1 MRTFV
6 DSSNVPPIPGPSCSC
21 VSRWE
26 NIEEGE
32 FRIVD
37 SSMVAGLWAMVK
49 GNTKMNYEKLSRAIR
64 LVHITVSACL
74 LTTMFE
80 SHSMSNLFTL

>member
-1 MRTFV
+1 MTALTH
-6 DSSNVPPIPGPSCSC
+6 PGAPGPSCSC

-64 LVHITVSACL
+64 LVDITVSAHP
-74 LTTMFE
+74 LTEMFE
-80 SHSMSNLFTL
+80 SNSMSSLYSGR

>member
-1 MRTFV
+1 MTALTHPRY
-6 DSSNVPPIPGPSCSC
+6 PGPSCSC

-64 LVHITVSACL
+64 LVDITVQCL
-74 LTTMFE
+74 LVC
-80 SHSMSNLFTL
+80 